1 MRFENFDILQ
11 DIDNTPN
18 KAKQKSRHFFS
29 TSPHEPGTSSVFPDR
44 GKDVLTPEEMAEEE
58 EQLKRFPFAENGQ
71 RAPKLVNLASECT
84 PTEPRMLGGMHHL
97 KKLWGG
103 GTSRESAEDL
113 FDQANLYH
121 NQGKYSKAESLY
133 KRLLKICERDY
144 GRDDPDT
151 AGVLHNLAL
160 LYKAQGEYS
169 KAEPLL
175 TRALKIFEQK
185 FGRDDPETADTLNG
199 LGAIYFLQGE
209 YSKAEPLLMRALKI
223 KEQKLGRDHPDTAV
237 VLINLGSLY
246 CEQGEYSKAESLLMR
261 ALKIYEQKLELD
273 HPDTAMALNNLA
285 NLYREQGEYSKAE
298 PLLMRALKIKEQKL
312 GSDHPSTANTLLS
325 LANLYREQDEYSKAE
340 PSYKRALKI
349 FEQKFGSDHISTA
362 EILNDLAGLCKKQGK
377 HAEARRLYTLALK
390 IRQEKLGPNNPKTVK
405 VRNDLA
411 DLDKR
416 QDQQRPQRDSSGEPS
431 SSRPA
436 DRRTDSRR
444 PDGEQ
449 RVERQLGDYRLKE
462 VLGEGSF
469 AKVYLGVHVDPTKP
483 PAAVKVFKMPLIGP
497 IKDQFLNEVKILEEL
512 KHEHIVR
519 IYDSG
524 VTDDH
529 YPFLAMELARRGTLA
544 QLHPIGTRVP
554 YMQISNY
561 LDQIGS
567 GLDYAHA
574 PERKI
579 VHRDLKPANLLVVE
593 KPNGEIVIKIGDF
606 GMAKVFQNS
615 SSRTTPEG
623 IIGTFAY
630 MSPDQIQGKS
640 GSRSDQYTVG
650 VMLYLWLSGHL
661 LFEGV
666 TPFEIMGKHIHASPE
681 PIPGVAQEI
690 QDVVFCALAK
700 NPDDRFKSVTE
711 LAQEFKRAAR
721 IALCELGVQ
730 LLQSGQYTEAVKE
743 FDRIL
748 GLDAQNT
755 FALRSRGETYQ
766 RLNQHGKASEDFN
779 RILGLDAQNTFAL
792 RSRGQTY
799 QRSN

>member
-1 MRFENFDILQ
+1 MGLEKF
-11 DIDNTPN
+11 NTPMDRDDTH
-18 KAKQKSRHFFS
+18 KKVKPKPRHFFS
-29 TSPHEPGTSSVFPDR
+29 NSPTSSVFPDK
-44 GKDVLTPEEMAEEE
+44 GKDVLTPDEMAEEE

-97 KKLWGG
+97 RKLWRSEA
-103 GTSRESAEDL
+103 SRESAMDL
-113 FDQANLYH
+113 VNNLDDQARSYYK
-121 NQGKYSKAESLY
+121 QGNYAEAEPLF
-133 KRLLKICERDY
+133 KRVLKICEREY
-144 GRDDPDT
+144 GPNNTNTASALGNLGNLYCDQGEYSKAEPLLTRALRIYEQKSGSNDPDT
-151 AGVLHNLAL
+151 AQALNSLGVLYYSQGEYSKAEPLFKRVLKICEREYGPNNTKTASALRNLGM
-160 LYKAQGEYS
+160 LYREQGEYS

-185 FGRDDPETADTLNG
+185 SGP
-199 LGAIYFLQGE
+199 
-209 YSKAEPLLMRALKI
+209 
-223 KEQKLGRDHPDTAV
+223 DHTDTAR
-237 VLINLGSLY
+237 VLSSLGYLY
-246 CEQGEYSKAESLLMR
+246 YEQGEYSKAETSLTR
-261 ALKIYEQKLELD
+261 ALKICEQKSEPDSLGTAYVLNNLGNLYRGQGEYPEARRWYTLAIKIMQEKLRPD
-273 HPDTAMALNNLA
+273 HPDM
-285 NLYREQGEYSKAE
+285 
-298 PLLMRALKIKEQKL
+298 
-312 GSDHPSTANTLLS
+312 
-325 LANLYREQDEYSKAE
+325 
-340 PSYKRALKI
+340 
-349 FEQKFGSDHISTA
+349 
-362 EILNDLAGLCKKQGK
+362 
-377 HAEARRLYTLALK
+377 
-390 IRQEKLGPNNPKTVK
+390 VK
-405 VRNDLA
+405 VRNNLA

-416 QDQQRPQRDSSGEPS
+416 QDQQRPQEASSGEAS

-449 RVERQLGDYRLKE
+449 HVERQLGDYRLKK
-462 VLGEGSF
+462 VLGEGGF
-469 AKVYLGVHVDPTKP
+469 AKVYLGEHVDLTKP

-519 IYDSG
+519 IYGSG

-544 QLHPIGTRVP
+544 QLHPLDTRVP

-574 PERKI
+574 SERKI

-623 IIGTFAY
+623 IIGTFAF
-630 MSPDQIQGKS
+630 MAPDQIQGKS
-640 GSRSDQYTVG
+640 GPRSDQYTVG
-650 VMLYLWLSGHL
+650 VMLYQWLSGRL
-661 LFEGV
+661 PFEGV
-666 TPFEIMGKHIHASPE
+666 TPFEIMAKHIHASPE

-690 QDVVFCALAK
+690 QDVVFRALAK

-721 IALCELGVQ
+721 IALCEPGMQ

-743 FDRIL
+743 FDRII

-779 RILGLDAQNTFAL
+779 RVLGLDAQNTFAL

-799 QRSN
+799 QRLN